1 MTATLRHKAVSGL
14 FWTFSQQFSTQIV
27 NFVVQIILA
36 RILMPADFGLIAI
49 LSVFIGIGTSIMDS
63 GLTLSL
69 IRTEKPD
76 NTDFSTVFF
85 MNLIGS
91 VIVYLVIF
99 LSAPTIATFFD
110 QPQLVGVLRVYAIT
124 LVIRAFSQVQQTRLT
139 KEMNFRLQLI
149 IQLPSIII
157 GGVAGI
163 LMAYYGMGVWSLVW
177 MALIQGLV
185 STIQFWVW
193 GKWIPSFV
201 MDLAKL
207 KLHFNFG
214 YKLALSGLLNTAF
227 IHLYDLVIGKYFTAA
242 QLGYYNRANT
252 LRMFP
257 VRNLSTALNRVTY
270 PLFSSIQN
278 DDGRLR
284 NAYQKVIQ
292 QVLFLLA
299 PTMVL
304 LIVLAEP
311 LFLLVLTEK
320 WLPAVPYFQL
330 LCISGI
336 FHPISAYNLNIL
348 NVKGRSDLFL
358 RLELIKKGIT
368 VIGIIAVI
376 PFGIYGLVWFQVVN
390 SLFALYIN
398 AYYSGKMIGYGIGRQ
413 VRDTLPI
420 LILAVLCGIGVWVGI
435 RFSAASLVSND
446 FLTILVAGLI
456 YFSIYLGVS
465 LLFKLAPLVELSKL
479 LKQYVRPSTS

>member
-1 MTATLRHKAVSGL
+1 
-14 FWTFSQQFSTQIV
+14 
-27 NFVVQIILA
+27 
-36 RILMPADFGLIAI
+36 
-49 LSVFIGIGTSIMDS
+49 
-63 GLTLSL
+63 
-69 IRTEKPD
+69 
-76 NTDFSTVFF
+76 
-85 MNLIGS
+85 
-91 VIVYLVIF
+91 
-99 LSAPTIATFFD
+99 
-110 QPQLVGVLRVYAIT
+110 
-124 LVIRAFSQVQQTRLT
+124 
-139 KEMNFRLQLI
+139 
-149 IQLPSIII
+149 
-157 GGVAGI
+157 
-163 LMAYYGMGVWSLVW
+163 
-177 MALIQGLV
+177 LV

-368 VIGIIAVI
+368 VIGIIAAI
-376 PFGIYGLVWFQVVN
+376 PLGIYGLV
-390 SLFALYIN
+390 
-398 AYYSGKMIGYGIGRQ
+398 
-413 VRDTLPI
+413 
-420 LILAVLCGIGVWVGI
+420 
-435 RFSAASLVSND
+435 
-446 FLTILVAGLI
+446 
-456 YFSIYLGVS
+456 
-465 LLFKLAPLVELSKL
+465 
-479 LKQYVRPSTS
+479 